1 MTIFAVG
8 MTAILAML
16 HSAISS
22 SIRSKEEI
30 VAANLLREQ
39 IELVK
44 NIRNTNTKS
53 FAPWD
58 RVLASPGMNAF
69 DRSVLLI
76 ENNYTSNIADYGNIE
91 KSPVSIRKAA
101 FSDTDSDATKFT
113 DSRLYLDS
121 R

>member
-30 VAANLLREQ
+30 VGANLLREQ

-58 RVLASPGMNAF
+58 RILASPSITGF
-69 DRSVLLI
+69 DQSVLLV
-76 ENNYTSNIADYGNIE
+76 ENNYISSMADYGSIE
-91 KSPVSIRKAA
+91 RSPVSIERVTL
-101 FSDTDSDATKFT
+101 SDTDTDEVKFNA
-113 DSRLYLDS
+113 SRLYLDP